1 MTSDI
6 GRREKY
12 RWQYFEGKCVIFPLH
27 ILNSYVVSL
36 LHLLPYAGPICF
48 RSYIVFCNA
57 ILVIPLSDPDKYWY
71 KNNEI
76 LCQIESSY
84 FDSNGFWMRYTND
97 AEKLNRVKYIGN
109 YKKLIA
115 LKCVFVFHF
124 LSEQCQCN
132 LVKTNG
138 RTARLVWTSLLLL
151 KQSSAF

>member
-12 RWQYFEGKCVIFPLH
+12 LWQYFEAKCVIFPLH

-36 LHLLPYAGPICF
+36 FHLLLYAGPICF
-48 RSYIVFCNA
+48 RPCIVFCNA

-71 KNNEI
+71 MNNTI
-76 LCQIESSY
+76 LCWVENSY
-84 FDSNGFWMRYTND
+84 FKSNGFWMRYTKSGK
-97 AEKLNRVKYIGN
+97 KLNRVKCIGV
-109 YKKLIA
+109 YKKIIA